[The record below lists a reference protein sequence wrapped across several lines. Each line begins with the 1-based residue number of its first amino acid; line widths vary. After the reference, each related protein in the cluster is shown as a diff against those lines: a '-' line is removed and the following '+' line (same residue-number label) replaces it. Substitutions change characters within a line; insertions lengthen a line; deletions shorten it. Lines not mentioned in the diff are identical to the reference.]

1 MENDDILSTFPKVFC
16 IFFYLLQNSV
26 DILQKNALSSTFSQ
40 EVEIWF
46 KLNVKKL
53 KIELFLHLFTEKK
66 ELVRL
71 TSCLLSDRR
80 YC

>member
-1 MENDDILSTFPKVFC
+1 MENDDILSTFPKVFLY
-16 IFFYLLQNSV
+16 FFYLLQNIV